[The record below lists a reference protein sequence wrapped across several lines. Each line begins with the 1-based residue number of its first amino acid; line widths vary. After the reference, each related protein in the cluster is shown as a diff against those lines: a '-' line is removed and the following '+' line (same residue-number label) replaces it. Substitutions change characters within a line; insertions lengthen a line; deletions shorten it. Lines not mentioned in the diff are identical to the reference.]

1 MVRLPYYPNLPHRAK
16 HPLVFRH
23 YLLMP
28 SPGRGWE
35 ERVVEGGHLPAAVKI
50 CQLANEA
57 SWFVSNFQNKQQKK
71 SELPSGKWEEDTTW
85 QKCFRKHRKTQ
96 KHTQI
101 LRCVHTHTR
110 TERQG
115 PQTDKTG
122 KLSLLLRL
130 FFSQLP
136 NIKRELGDLLQR
148 VSRWQKNWILLVV
161 PLLTHYLTSSK
172 PPVMNLG
179 HSLSNCKAGVSILT
193 FHESWSV
200 FKWGFQ
206 RTMLFW
212 E

>member
-1 MVRLPYYPNLPHRAK
+1 MKKRSQRKTCKNGFHLSRKTHFNLVLYWIFSIMVRLPCYPNLPHRAK

-28 SPGRGWE
+28 SRGRGWE

-57 SWFVSNFQNKQQKK
+57 SWFVSNFQNKQKKK

-101 LRCVHTHTR
+101 LQCVHTHTR
-110 TERQG
+110 TERQC

-130 FFSQLP
+130 SFP
-136 NIKRELGDLLQR
+136 N
-148 VSRWQKNWILLVV
+148 
-161 PLLTHYLTSSK
+161 YLTFKGSWETSSRE
-172 PPVMNLG
+172 
-179 HSLSNCKAGVSILT
+179 SAGDRKT
-193 FHESWSV
+193 
-200 FKWGFQ
+200 GFC
-206 RTMLFW
+206 W
-212 E
+212 